1 MDRGTPSAPG
11 TTAGNDETDTAPT
24 TNDTTTQYP
33 AEQYSMCPTAAV
45 MGLNYDWSSMTTL
58 VNSMSPNGNTNQA
71 IGLQLGWMSLVG
83 GGPFTAPAMD
93 PDYTYQQYI
102 ILLTDGLNTQD
113 RWYGT
118 SNNCGKGNT
127 ALTGNPLM
135 CMDQR
140 EAQLC
145 DNIKASGI
153 TIFAIQVDTDG
164 EQASDLLKY
173 CSGNKVKQGDPNNA
187 YWLLTSTSQITATFN
202 QIGQQ
207 ISKLHI
213 AK

>member
-1 MDRGTPSAPG
+1 MDRGTASAPG
-11 TTAGNDETDTAPT
+11 NAAGNDETVTAPT
-24 TNDTTTQYP
+24 SNDDTTLYP
-33 AEQYSMCPTAAV
+33 AEQYSSCPVAAV
-45 MGLNYDWSSMTTL
+45 KGLSYDWSGMTTL
-58 VNSMSPNGNTNQA
+58 VNSMTANGNTNQG

-83 GGPFTAPAMD
+83 GGPFTVPAMD
-93 PDYTYQQYI
+93 PNYTYQQYI

-118 SNNCGKGNT
+118 STTCARGNT
-127 ALTGNPLM
+127 LLSGRNIM

-145 DNIKASGI
+145 DNIKATGI
-153 TIFAIQVDTDG
+153 TIFAIQVDTDS
-164 EQASDLLKY
+164 EPTSTLLQY
-173 CSGNKVKQGDPNNA
+173 CAGSVARQGDPNA
-187 YWLLTSTSQITATFN
+187 FWLLTSPDQITATFS

-213 AK
+213 AR